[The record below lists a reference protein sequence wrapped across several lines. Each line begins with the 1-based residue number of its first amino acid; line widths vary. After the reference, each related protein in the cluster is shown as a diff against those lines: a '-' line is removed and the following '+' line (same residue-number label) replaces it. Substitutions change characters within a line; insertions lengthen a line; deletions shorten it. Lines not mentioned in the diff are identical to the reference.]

1 MKINKKYKKYLS
13 EYINNK
19 HNLSKN
25 EIILFKTYIKS
36 LIDYIN
42 EENPNDILI
51 DPRELSGRNRTN
63 IRSSRRNQRNN
74 RNDRDEIISS
84 IELQGVNPAGVQ
96 SALRDAE
103 DIEYIKR
110 DKKQRD
116 IPFTGSLKDIGVGLL
131 QTVGISPELGRK
143 IIDKGTDVVKK
154 GLITGGVAI
163 KSKIDKKLAEKEE
176 EFVFDVLW
184 SSPSRDLYIKLKGN
198 EPPERNNIWRRT
210 PITQKVKIKGLSLF
224 NAKNRLKEMLN
235 TRIKD
240 LSSGNPY
247 RQSRYKIGSGV
258 KVTELGRKK
267 KSLSRRIYGKI
278 ERTKNTI
285 RRIRNRQ

>member
-19 HNLSKN
+19 HNLSKH

-36 LIDYIN
+36 LIKYIN
-42 EENPNDILI
+42 EESPNDILI

-63 IRSSRRNQRNN
+63 IRSSRRNQRN

-84 IELQGVNPAGVQ
+84 IELQGVNPTGVQ
-96 SALRDAE
+96 SSLRDAE

-116 IPFTGSLKDIGVGLL
+116 IPSTGSLKDIGVGLL
-131 QTVGISPELGRK
+131 QSVGVSPELGKK

-154 GLITGGVAI
+154 SMVGSTLAL

-210 PITQKVKIKGLSLF
+210 PINQKVKIKGLNLF

-235 TRIKD
+235 SRIKD

-247 RQSRYKIGSGV
+247 RQSRYKIGEGI

-267 KSLSRRIYGKI
+267 KSLSRRLYGKI
-278 ERTKNTI
+278 ERTKNVI